1 MIKYFSRYPMRLIF
15 LFLTI
20 VSMIVIFMFSAEN
33 SDDSSKTSG
42 NITNTVVETFVNDY
56 DELPPAKQQ
65 SIWDKT
71 EHIIRK
77 TAHFTIYMSLGLWA
91 SCTVGKRRLICGKSA
106 AVLVYCFLYACTD
119 EIHQSFS
126 PGRSCQ
132 FTDVLIDTGGALVGI
147 LISMLAFS
155 LANLISKHHSRKK
168 ISI

>member
-42 NITNTVVETFVNDY
+42 NITKTVVETLVNDY

-65 SIWDKT
+65 SILDKA

-106 AVLVYCFLYACTD
+106 AVLVYCFFYACTD

-155 LANLISKHHSRKK
+155 LVNLISKHRSSQK